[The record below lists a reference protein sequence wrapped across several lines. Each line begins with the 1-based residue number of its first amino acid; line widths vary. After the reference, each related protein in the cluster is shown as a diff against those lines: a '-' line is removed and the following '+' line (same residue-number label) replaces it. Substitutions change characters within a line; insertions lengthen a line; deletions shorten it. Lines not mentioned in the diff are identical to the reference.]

1 MRIATT
7 RFGSLEHIE
16 VPDDQI
22 YEFYPGL
29 GGFEDDHRYALIV
42 DDESVVRWLQS
53 LAKPA
58 VCFPLLEPALVVPGY
73 AFELPDADAEAL
85 GVEKADEVQ
94 VHVVVSLRD
103 PLTDSTAN
111 LMAPVLTNPG
121 AGLGRQVVLQDS
133 GHPLR
138 YRVFAGLDLT
148 IAPEQLES
156 SDDER
161 EQAERAA

>member
-29 GGFEDDHRYALIV
+29 GGFEDDHRYALII
-42 DDESVVRWLQS
+42 DDESVMRWLQS

-85 GVEKADEVQ
+85 GVEKDDEVQ

-111 LMAPVLTNPG
+111 LMAPVITNP
-121 AGLGRQVVLQDS
+121 AARLGRQVVLQDS
-133 GHPLR
+133 DHPLR

-148 IAPEQLES
+148 IVPEHVESLE
-156 SDDER
+156 EEQ
-161 EQAERAA
+161 EQAQSAA

>member
-7 RFGSLEHIE
+7 RFGSLEHID
-16 VPDDQI
+16 VLDDQI

-29 GGFEDDHRYALIV
+29 GGFEGDHRYALIV
-42 DDESVVRWLQS
+42 DDESVMRWLQS

-58 VCFPLLEPALVVPGY
+58 VCFLLLEPALVVPGY

-85 GVEKADEVQ
+85 GVAEAAEVE

-111 LMAPVLTNPG
+111 LMAPVITNP
-121 AGLGRQVVLQDS
+121 ASRLGRQVVLQDLY
-133 GHPLR
+133 HPLR

-148 IAPEQLES
+148 IDPDPVES
-156 SDDER
+156 AGGDQG
-161 EQAERAA
+161 QAQSAA